1 MVSQTHGADQLDTYM
16 ENNSPRSSSLAL
28 HKPQVQMDQRT
39 QQRPDTLN
47 LIKDEVENT
56 LELISTCKNFLNRTV
71 TVQALTL
78 IINNK

>member
-1 MVSQTHGADQLDTYM
+1 MVSQTHAADQLDTYM
-16 ENNSPRSSSLAL
+16 EKNSPRSLSLVL
-28 HKPQVQMDQRT
+28 HKPQVQMNQRS

-56 LELISTCKNFLNRTV
+56 LELISTGKDFLNRRV
-71 TVQALTL
+71 TVQALTP